1 MYKRSRNSTTNNRPE
16 GKMITITITKRS
28 FFVGCIFAALAIGF
42 AQAQSSPSP
51 SPQPQSAKGAQDAQF
66 PAWDS
71 FAVELRQLG
80 DKMMAKLPERLRN
93 DPQVQQEA
101 GRLLLE
107 AVASRTIDAIGS
119 DGDHPVFLPALNV
132 TLNVGQPKA
141 DTTSRSATI
150 SPGGTYRLRGEP
162 GSIRVLRLGQFGR
175 TPDKASAGISALSYY
190 DLKTLHLDA
199 QGRFDLTISPTRA
212 AGYAGDWW
220 ELKPNVTSLLLRQ
233 VAFDWATERDPRV
246 SIERLD
252 KPVQRPRP
260 DGAELEWKLRGLASS
275 IGNTAFLL
283 VDHVEQ
289 LRREGYINRLKEF
302 DVSKLGGLTG
312 QFYYEGAYELSS
324 DEALI
329 LEAKVPSKCTYWST
343 ILTNDIYETTEW
355 YNNQSSLNGAQSR
368 TDSDGVLRLVI
379 SAQDSGVPNWLD
391 TAGYASGSIQGR
403 WLECNE
409 TPIPSLR
416 KVALA
421 DVRRSLPADTP
432 TVTPDQ
438 REEAVRNRRS
448 QVQQRPLW

>member
-1 MYKRSRNSTTNNRPE
+1 M
-16 GKMITITITKRS
+16 TKRT
-28 FFVGCIFAALAIGF
+28 FFTGCCVLATLAAGC
-42 AQAQSSPSP
+42 AQSQSTP
-51 SPQPQSAKGAQDAQF
+51 SPQSQTVEASKAAQF

-80 DKMMAKLPERLRN
+80 DVMMAKLPDRLRN

-107 AVASRTIDAIGS
+107 AVAAKTIDAISS

-132 TLNVGQPKA
+132 TLNVGQPNA
-141 DTTSRSATI
+141 DTTYRSAVIT
-150 SPGGTYRLRGEP
+150 PGGTYRLRGER
-162 GSIRVLRLGQFGR
+162 GSVRVFRIGQFGP
-175 TPDKASAGISALSYY
+175 TPDKASTGISAQAY
-190 DLKTLHLDA
+190 DDFYSLHLDA
-199 QGRFDLTISPTRA
+199 QDRFDVILSPTRPE
-212 AGYAGDWW
+212 GYTGDWW
-220 ELKPNVTSLLLRQ
+220 ELKPNVTNLLLRQ

-252 KPVQRPRP
+252 KPVERPRP
-260 DGAELEWKLRGLASS
+260 DPAELERRLRTLASS
-275 IGNTAFLL
+275 IGNTAFFL
-283 VDHVEQ
+283 VDHVEG

-312 QFYYEGAYELSS
+312 QFYYEGAYELAP

-343 ILTNDIYETTEW
+343 ILTNDIYETTDW
-355 YNNQSSLNGAQSR
+355 YNNQSSLNGSQSR
-368 TDSDGVLRLVI
+368 VDSDGVLRLVI
-379 SAQDSGVPNWLD
+379 SAKDPGVPNWLD
-391 TAGYASGSIQGR
+391 TAGYSSGVIQGR
-403 WLECNE
+403 WLECDD

-432 TVTPDQ
+432 TITPAQ
-438 REEAVRNRRS
+438 REESIRNRRS